1 MQEEISKHSRKIYK
15 TVKNPKHTVNEK
27 IKEIIVEIFII
38 VFAVSLSIW
47 LHGWSEHRHEQ
58 KESNKFL
65 NELKTDLEA
74 DAKLIEENKKTLSS
88 LDSDYKFILSLK
100 NKKTPVIDSLV
111 GSHSNFYL
119 LGSAF
124 NVGRYEG
131 FKSSGKIGTIE
142 NDSLK
147 NQILAY
153 YQQTLPNLT
162 FRVNFINSE
171 QLKIKDADPG
181 NLNLSDFYKSQRMQS
196 NYSNLSYNSK
206 GLIDEYQN
214 ALNQINQIL
223 KEIDSEK

>member
-65 NELKTDLEA
+65 KELKTDLEA
-74 DAKLIEENKKTLSS
+74 DAKLIEENKKYCQVLIVIINLFS
-88 LDSDYKFILSLK
+88 F
-100 NKKTPVIDSLV
+100 KKQKIPVTDSLV

-162 FRVNFINSE
+162 FRVNFLNSE

>member
-15 TVKNPKHTVNEK
+15 TVKSPKHTVNEK
-27 IKEIIVEIFII
+27 IKEIIIEIFII

-47 LHGWSEHRHEQ
+47 LHSWSEHNHEQ

-65 NELKTDLEA
+65 KELKADLEA
-74 DAKLIEENKKTLSS
+74 DAKLIEENKKTLTN
-88 LDSDYKFILSLK
+88 LDNDYKFILSLK
-100 NKKTPVIDSLV
+100 NLKTPITDSLV

-142 NDSLK
+142 NDALK
-147 NQILAY
+147 NEILAY

-171 QLKIKDADPG
+171 QLKIKDADSG
-181 NLNLSDFYKSQRMQS
+181 NLNLSDFYTSQKMQS

-214 ALNQINQIL
+214 ALKQINQVL
-223 KEIDSEK
+223 KEIDAEK

>member
-65 NELKTDLEA
+65 KELKTDLEA
-74 DAKLIEENKKTLSS
+74 DAKLIEENKKYCQVLIVIINLFSF
-88 LDSDYKFILSLK
+88 KQKI
-100 NKKTPVIDSLV
+100 PVTDSLV

-162 FRVNFINSE
+162 FRVNFLNSE